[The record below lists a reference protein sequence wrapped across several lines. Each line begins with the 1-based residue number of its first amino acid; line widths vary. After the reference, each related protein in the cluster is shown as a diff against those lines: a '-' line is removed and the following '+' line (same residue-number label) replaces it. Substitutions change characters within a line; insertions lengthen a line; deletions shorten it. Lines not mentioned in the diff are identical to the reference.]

1 MIRIKPQEIKS
12 ACFSFDNLFMS
23 SHPAYFG
30 INDAGELVWLGTHA
44 GVDAAEEAAQTRGL
58 SLRFLVDH
66 PTARMLLRRLRL
78 FSSLEALPGL
88 CWFGPFE
95 WDGKLYL
102 LEELGSRDE
111 AAAMLNSCGHESV
124 ALLDQAQMRIW
135 IKVLKES
142 ADLALV

>member
-1 MIRIKPQEIKS
+1 
-12 ACFSFDNLFMS
+12 MS
-23 SHPAYFG
+23 HPPAYFG
-30 INDAGELVWLGTHA
+30 IDDAGELVWLGTHA

-58 SLRFLVDH
+58 SLRFLVDY
-66 PTARMLLRRLRL
+66 PTARMLLRRLQL

-88 CWFGPFE
+88 CWFGHFE

-102 LEELGSRDE
+102 LEELGSRAE
-111 AAAMLNSCGHESV
+111 AAAMLNSCDHESV

-135 IKVLKES
+135 MRVLKEH